1 MQLLLENSRFRWL
14 WLGGAF
20 NELGII
26 MYFMAQ
32 GWLVLTITGS
42 PFWVGATAGVGG
54 LGMMSFSIVG
64 GVLVDRIDRRQL
76 IVTGQLIQV
85 AMASVIAVLALTG
98 RIQLWELLA
107 VGFIEG
113 VIVSVKAPANMAMTL
128 DLVGRDRL
136 LSAIGARFL
145 SMTLMGIVAPLLLGG
160 VVSVLAIGW
169 AYAIVAG
176 VRLVSAALI
185 IQIGPLPPHAGSE
198 PTAPWRDLKD
208 GVRYVVSTPMVR
220 TLLLMGLVAETFGWA
235 HEAMLPVMA
244 RDVLGVGVSG
254 YGYMLAVASAG
265 GAVSSLIVSTR
276 REVVSK
282 GRLLVVGASGF
293 GLFLILFAYSPWFP
307 LSMVLL
313 AVAYGMVIAYEATL
327 TTLLQ
332 TIVPDE
338 MRGRVLSFQTL
349 TWGVTGFSGFHTGA
363 IAAAVGA
370 PLAIGIGGCV
380 VMLNA
385 LRLALRRSP
394 LRSMAVEEAGAGR
407 LD

>member
-32 GWLVLTITGS
+32 GWLTLTVTDS
-42 PFWVGATAGVGG
+42 PFWVGATAGMSG
-54 LGMMSFSIVG
+54 LGMMLFSIVG
-64 GVLVDRIDRRQL
+64 GVLVDRVDRRRL
-76 IVTGQLIQV
+76 IVTGQLLQA
-85 AMASVIAVLALTG
+85 AMASGVAALALTG
-98 RIQLWELLA
+98 HIQLWQLLA
-107 VGFIEG
+107 VGFVDG
-113 VIVSVKAPANMAMTL
+113 LIVAVKAPANMAMTL

-145 SMTLMGIVAPLLLGG
+145 SMTLMGIAAPLLLGG

-185 IQIGPLPPHAGSE
+185 TQIGPLPPRASSE

-208 GVRYVVSTPMVR
+208 GVRYVVSNPTVR

-244 RDVLGVGVSG
+244 RDVLEVGVSG

-293 GLFLILFAYSPWFP
+293 GLFLILFASSPWFL

-349 TWGVTGFSGFHTGA
+349 TWGMTGFSGFHTGA

-370 PLAIGIGGCV
+370 PLAIGIGGAV

-394 LRSMAVEEAGAGR
+394 LRSMAIEEAGAV
-407 LD
+407 

>member
-32 GWLVLTITGS
+32 GWLTLIVTDS
-42 PFWVGATAGVGG
+42 PFWVGATAGMSG
-54 LGMMSFSIVG
+54 LGLMSFSIVG
-64 GVLVDRIDRRQL
+64 GVLVDRVDRRRL
-76 IVTGQLIQV
+76 IVTGQLLQV
-85 AMASVIAVLALTG
+85 AIASGVAALALTG
-98 RIQLWELLA
+98 NIQLWQLLA
-107 VGFIEG
+107 VGFVDG
-113 VIVSVKAPANMAMTL
+113 LIVAVKAPANMAMTL

-145 SMTLMGIVAPLLLGG
+145 SMTLMGIAAPLLLGG

-185 IQIGPLPPHAGSE
+185 IQIGPLPPRAGSE

-208 GVRYVVSTPMVR
+208 GVRYVVNNPAVR
-220 TLLLMGLVAETFGWA
+220 TLLLMGLVGETFGWA

-244 RDVLGVGVSG
+244 RDVLEVGVSG

-293 GLFLILFAYSPWFP
+293 GLFLILFASSPWFL

-370 PLAIGIGGCV
+370 PLAIGIGGAV

-394 LRSMAVEEAGAGR
+394 LRSIAVEEAGAG
-407 LD
+407 